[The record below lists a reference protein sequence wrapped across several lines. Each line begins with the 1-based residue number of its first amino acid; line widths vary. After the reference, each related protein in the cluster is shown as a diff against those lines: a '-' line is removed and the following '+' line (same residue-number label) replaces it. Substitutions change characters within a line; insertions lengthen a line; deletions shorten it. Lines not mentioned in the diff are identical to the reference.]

1 MICPQ
6 LLLSIIAR
14 IGAADED
21 LDDDEA
27 EKDFDDDE
35 EQEDTKMPPKKATP
49 SKKDPDVDAVN
60 TAVSNLS
67 VNSAASKSFE
77 LSFSGPY
84 MIKSFIHNA
93 VKGCQVDVFVP
104 TLVHDDVTPTVSK
117 DGMYLEVQIVVPEF
131 FYEEARAMQQH
142 AGIAGVNANTNLIT
156 AHQAVVQE
164 IRKSYSQSPAVIAKP
179 QRIKL
184 PFKCKVDISDWE
196 VMNFP
201 GITIDNGTTVH
212 DEHGTANAVAVPMQ
226 QYYAV
231 LKVDLVAD
239 ERMAARKPTGRS
251 RIIQTP

>member
-1 MICPQ
+1 
-6 LLLSIIAR
+6 LLL
-14 IGAADED
+14 AAED
-21 LDDDEA
+21 DDDDDIEDDAEDDIELDNDDEA
-27 EKDFDDDE
+27 
-35 EQEDTKMPPKKATP
+35 KMPPKKSPAAA
-49 SKKDPDVDAVN
+49 KKEPDVDGVS
-60 TAVSNLS
+60 TGVSNMNVSSYKSWELAFAGPLM
-67 VNSAASKSFE
+67 VKSF
-77 LSFSGPY
+77 
-84 MIKSFIHNA
+84 MHNNI
-93 VKGCQVDVFVP
+93 KGCQVDVWVP
-104 TLVHDDVTPTVSK
+104 TLLHDSVFPTVSK